1 MEITK
6 DELNISLVIR
16 SWVRVTQYAMLDA
29 IRYSEAWRES
39 IPLIAGSAASGG
51 IERARVE
58 RIMAWMWDA
67 LGDIAV
73 LAAVPADARQA
84 WNHMLVERTS
94 EAARYAHYACA
105 GANLDAVYAAAE
117 AARYAAYA
125 AAEAAYTPAGAN
137 PYADYAAYA
146 AEAVRAVRATDA
158 ARADYWD
165 RRDPA
170 GLLAEL
176 VALR

>member
-39 IPLIAGSAASGG
+39 IPLIAGSAASAE

-73 LAAVPADARQA
+73 LSAVPADARQA

-94 EAARYAHYACA
+94 ESARHAHYASS
-105 GANLDAVYAAAE
+105 D
-117 AARYAAYA
+117 AAYA
-125 AAEAAYTPAGAN
+125 SEAAGAN

-146 AEAVRAVRATDA
+146 AEAVRAVRAVRATDA